1 MRKIT
6 ATILALVGVMMFVAC
21 NNSETYADQV
31 EAERK
36 AIESYIKN
44 KGIKVIS
51 EAEFTAAG
59 ETTDTAKNEY
69 VLFES
74 SGVYMQIMR
83 KGIGEKIKTG
93 ENTTV
98 LCRYSE
104 WNLLSNPDTV
114 QTSNIYA
121 QYPDKIYVSNTS
133 GTFTGTFDTSSVMYL
148 VYGKTSGTAVPSGW
162 LTPLTYILIGRPVTI
177 DDEIAK
183 VRIIVPH
190 DRGQGHASQSVYPC
204 LYEITYERG
213 K

>member
-6 ATILALVGVMMFVAC
+6 AIFLALVGVMMFVAC
-21 NNSETYADQV
+21 SKNETYADQV
-31 EAERK
+31 DAERK
-36 AIESYIKN
+36 AIDSYIKN

-51 EAEFTAAG
+51 ETEFIAAG
-59 ETTDTAKNEY
+59 EITDTTKNEY

-83 KGIGEKIKTG
+83 KGIGAKIKNG
-93 ENTTV
+93 ENATV
-98 LCRYSE
+98 LCRYTE
-104 WNLLSNPDTV
+104 WNLLNNPDTV
-114 QTSNIYA
+114 QTGNTYA
-121 QYPDKIYVSNTS
+121 RNPDKMYVSNTS
-133 GTFTGTFDTSSVMYL
+133 GTFKGTFDTNSTMYL

-162 LTPLTYILIGRPVTI
+162 LTPLTYILIGRPVNI

-183 VRIIVPH
+183 VRLIVPH

-213 K
+213 